1 MFLLLKVYL
10 MFCTIFGYIVISL
23 VYEDIKLIYPVT
35 QHVRNTQH
43 TTLKMGKGEDGHI
56 STCMLDNKKPPNFT
70 WKCLPKRCLKIWA
83 LALPMPGN
91 FNLLQIKTQAFL
103 LKLVVSPHINHV

>member
-1 MFLLLKVYL
+1 MFLLLKAYL

-23 VYEDIKLIYPVT
+23 VYEDTKLIYPVT

-56 STCMLDNKKPPNFT
+56 PTCMLDNKKPPQLHLEVLAKKMLEDMGVSFADA
-70 WKCLPKRCLKIWA
+70 WKL
-83 LALPMPGN
+83 
-91 FNLLQIKTQAFL
+91 
-103 LKLVVSPHINHV
+103 

>member
-1 MFLLLKVYL
+1 MFLLLKAYL

-56 STCMLDNKKPPNFT
+56 STCMLDNKKPPQLHLEVLAKKMLEDMGVSFADA
-70 WKCLPKRCLKIWA
+70 WKL
-83 LALPMPGN
+83 
-91 FNLLQIKTQAFL
+91 
-103 LKLVVSPHINHV
+103 